1 MKVACL
7 TVTLE
12 YLILGINEDAQL
24 AVLSSSEE
32 MPVPDAAHFR
42 QLAPLEP
49 LNPDDGEP
57 GSALAL
63 LPFDG
68 QRAMLAYSYVTSETN
83 YHPVYQ
89 YVLIPY
95 EALDL
100 PDPGLERIVAASPQT
115 VDFADATANEWVLPA
130 SGAEQ
135 MRTRE
140 QLLSGA
146 IGKLLVDD
154 FELVMAL
161 LGAVMHERRL
171 LVTNFPRGFD
181 QRLDLILGIRALLP
195 AAVAA
200 SMTFSTNALEGIES
214 RPHLVFAEEG
224 LAEAQW
230 VFDWQQGQMIVE
242 VAQQDYLDLL
252 RNLWQGEI
260 AEFAAE
266 LDKLDALAT
275 NGAKRGDLAQGLLQ
289 VAERYALDERVQT
302 DADVQSSAMIEAL
315 VSAVPPQGELRH
327 NYVKKLLE
335 NALHNRD
342 RAAGKVVAEELEGD
356 ASLEASLAGVFDEM
370 LETQPDTVYVFIR
383 NRLHHLGIDES
394 WISRLQ
400 VAARD
405 SLEVA
410 IEEGDVPTL
419 ISWLE
424 LIAREP
430 LSYQLQ
436 EILRQG
442 VMSSRER
449 AHEDGELGIHLIL
462 IAVRRL
468 PDFVDEL
475 YDDEALIAA
484 LTAKMGRALRDTSAT
499 TLEPLIDETAEYFL
513 LALFH
518 GIATSDEQ
526 LVTLASVAYLW
537 SLFEADVKINLP
549 VVYRPPA
556 MIRALATGA
565 SHQLND
571 DALDLLL
578 RNILNSDER
587 ELFVDAAR
595 HLAERDSL
603 FPRLSTLLEG
613 DNLTLDKVL
622 SVLKAVAGLEMVSA
636 RDLVDAY
643 FQLLDYYEWDP
654 STQPMM
660 EALSR
665 LMSKSHSLQLSYRHL
680 WKQFENCNSLQIEN
694 ATRVSINQILQQFNG
709 EEDMSLVVAGMARI
723 CKEGN
728 WSKALLSTL
737 NAWWRDYT
745 HSQSLLQLQRLEREM
760 DTQRPLEAQKQIL
773 KTVLAMRRWVHN
785 RDAFAFAEAVNSA
798 FSLMEQIT
806 DAFDIVQ
813 LTEIDPA
820 TVRRELDTVATDLS
834 ADERHILANNLR
846 SLAQRVTQMAEHR
859 SKPSLIR
866 SDDSIDRQL
875 MRGEANPQGS
885 VDMMKWV
892 AGYLDGAHNDS
903 DE

>member
-1 MKVACL
+1 MACL
-7 TVTLE
+7 AVTLE
-12 YLILGINEDAQL
+12 YLILGINEDGQL

-32 MPVPDAAHFR
+32 MPEQDAAYFR
-42 QLAPLEP
+42 QLAPLES
-49 LNPDDGEP
+49 LGPDDGEP

-63 LPFDG
+63 LPFDER
-68 QRAMLAYSYVTSETN
+68 RAMLAYSHVASETN
-83 YHPVYQ
+83 HHPVYQ
-89 YVLIPY
+89 YALIPY

-100 PDPGLERIVAASPQT
+100 PDPGLERIIAASPQT
-115 VDFADATANEWVLPA
+115 VDFADATANEWILPA
-130 SGAEQ
+130 TGAEQ
-135 MRTRE
+135 LRTRGE
-140 QLLSGA
+140 LLNGE

-161 LGAVMHERRL
+161 LGAMIHERRL
-171 LVTNFPRGFD
+171 LVTNYPRGFD

-200 SMTFSTNALEGIES
+200 SMTFATNAMEGIES
-214 RPHLVFAEEG
+214 RPHLVFAEEEPS
-224 LAEAQW
+224 EAQW
-230 VFDWQQGQMIVE
+230 IFDWRQGQIIVE
-242 VAQQDYLDLL
+242 GAEQDYLELL
-252 RNLWQGEI
+252 RSLWQGEI
-260 AEFAAE
+260 EKFVAE

-275 NGAKRGDLAQGLLQ
+275 NGTKRGDLAQGLLR

-302 DADVQSSAMIEAL
+302 DAEVQSDAMIEAL
-315 VSAVPPQGELRH
+315 GSTVPPQGKLRH
-327 NYVKKLLE
+327 NYVKKLLVI
-335 NALHNRD
+335 ALNDRD

-383 NRLHHLGIDES
+383 NRLQHLGIDEG

-405 SLEVA
+405 SLDVA

-424 LIAREP
+424 LIAHEP

-449 AHEDGELGIHLIL
+449 AREDGELGIHLIL

-468 PDFVDEL
+468 PEIVDEL
-475 YDDEALIAA
+475 YGDEALIAA
-484 LTAKMGRALRDTSAT
+484 LTAKMGRALRDTSAE

-526 LVTLASVAYLW
+526 LVTLASAAYLW
-537 SLFEADVKINLP
+537 SLFAADVKIYLP

-556 MIRALATGA
+556 MIRALATRA
-565 SHQLND
+565 SHQLSD

-613 DNLTLDKVL
+613 DNLSLGKVL

-694 ATRVSINQILQQFNG
+694 ATRVSISQILQQFNG
-709 EEDMSLVVAGMARI
+709 EEDISLVVAGMARI

-745 HSQSLLQLQRLEREM
+745 HNQSLLQLQRLEREM
-760 DTQRPLEAQKQIL
+760 DTQRHLEAQKQIL
-773 KTVLAMRRWVHN
+773 KTVMAMRRWVHN
-785 RDAFAFAEAVNSA
+785 RDAIAFAEAVNSA

-806 DAFDIVQ
+806 DAFDIAQ
-813 LTEIDPA
+813 FTEIDPA
-820 TVRRELDTVATDLS
+820 TVRRELDAVGTDLS

-846 SLAQRVTQMAEHR
+846 NLAHRVTQMAEHR

-885 VDMMKWV
+885 IDMMKWV
-892 AGYLDGAHNDS
+892 AGYLDGAHNDG